1 VLTGGPLTD
10 QEQCTLR
17 VVALL
22 WSGVLLLVL
31 IRTAWVCDD
40 AYITFRTIDNWVN
53 GYGVR
58 WNIAERVQSYTH
70 PLWMLLVAA
79 PYAVTREPY
88 YTSLA
93 ISLVLSLVAA
103 YLLFTRVAVDLPA
116 AIRAGLILI
125 LSKAFVD
132 YSTSG
137 LENPLTHLLLVAF
150 FLIYLPQFS
159 PALSE
164 RRLPMLGLVTAL
176 LAINHT
182 DTALIVLPALAVAA
196 WQRSWPRA
204 IVDLT
209 IGLTPVLAWEAFSI
223 VYYGFPFPNTAY
235 AKLFRAGLPLSE
247 SIAQGLIYL
256 LDSLALDP
264 LTLATVAAAF
274 VAALIGAA
282 RTERPLVVGIACYL
296 LYVVRI
302 GGDFMSGR
310 LLTPAFF
317 GAALI
322 LSRLHSTMLTSPVS
336 ILTYVT
342 IVAVGFMSPRP
353 TLLSDAQ
360 APRGR
365 ATLQAS
371 GIADER
377 LFYYPER
384 ALLTVTR
391 GTGLPGK
398 APPARHVAM
407 SDAPLPV
414 QEEYIVGLTGYNAGP
429 QVHILDRYGLSE
441 PLLARLPYSGGPWRP
456 GHLAR
461 DVPTG
466 YRETLQSG
474 VIQLQNARL
483 AQYYER
489 LSLIVRGRIFEW
501 RRFRAIIRMNLG
513 LYDHLL
519 SPVP

>member
-1 VLTGGPLTD
+1 ME
-10 QEQCTLR
+10 QEHRTLR
-17 VVALL
+17 VVALV

-79 PYAVTREPY
+79 AYALTREPY

-93 ISLVLSLVAA
+93 ISLVLSLAAA
-103 YLLFTRVAVDLPA
+103 YLLFTKVAVDLPT

-125 LSKAFVD
+125 LSRAFVD

-150 FLIYLPQFS
+150 FLIYLARFS
-159 PALSE
+159 AALSE
-164 RRLPMLGLVTAL
+164 RHLLMLGLITAL
-176 LAINHT
+176 LAINHA

-235 AKLFRAGLPLSE
+235 AKVFRSGLPLSE

-256 LDSLALDP
+256 LDSLAWDP

-274 VAALIGAA
+274 VAALGPA
-282 RTERPLVVGIACYL
+282 RSERPFAVGIACYL

-322 LSRLHSTMLTSPVS
+322 LSRLQSPLLTSPVN
-336 ILTYVT
+336 ILTFVA
-342 IVAVGFMSPRP
+342 IVAVGFMSQHP

-365 ATLQAS
+365 AALQAS

-377 LFYYPER
+377 LFYYPEM

-391 GTGLPGK
+391 GKELPRR
-398 APPARHVAM
+398 ARPAHHVAL

-429 QVHILDRYGLSE
+429 QVHILDRYGLGE

>member
-1 VLTGGPLTD
+1 
-10 QEQCTLR
+10 
-17 VVALL
+17 
-22 WSGVLLLVL
+22 
-31 IRTAWVCDD
+31 
-40 AYITFRTIDNWVN
+40 
-53 GYGVR
+53 
-58 WNIAERVQSYTH
+58 
-70 PLWMLLVAA
+70 
-79 PYAVTREPY
+79 
-88 YTSLA
+88 
-93 ISLVLSLVAA
+93 
-103 YLLFTRVAVDLPA
+103 
-116 AIRAGLILI
+116 
-125 LSKAFVD
+125 
-132 YSTSG
+132 
-137 LENPLTHLLLVAF
+137 
-150 FLIYLPQFS
+150 
-159 PALSE
+159 
-164 RRLPMLGLVTAL
+164 
-176 LAINHT
+176 
-182 DTALIVLPALAVAA
+182 
-196 WQRSWPRA
+196 
-204 IVDLT
+204 
-209 IGLTPVLAWEAFSI
+209 
-223 VYYGFPFPNTAY
+223 
-235 AKLFRAGLPLSE
+235 
-247 SIAQGLIYL
+247 
-256 LDSLALDP
+256 
-264 LTLATVAAAF
+264 
-274 VAALIGAA
+274 
-282 RTERPLVVGIACYL
+282 
-296 LYVVRI
+296 VRI

-322 LSRLHSTMLTSPVS
+322 LSRLHSTTLTSPVN

-342 IVAVGFMSPRP
+342 IVAVGFMSPHP

-365 ATLQAS
+365 ATIQAS

-398 APPARHVAM
+398 APPASHVAM

-429 QVHILDRYGLSE
+429 QVHILDRYGLGE

-466 YRETLQSG
+466 YRETLESG

-519 SPVP
+519 SPVA